1 MTGIN
6 DAIRKKTKMFF
17 TTAINAWATA
27 TINGYY

>member
-17 TTAINAWATA
+17 TTAINAWATL
-27 TINGYY
+27 NGYY